1 LFQRGPHTAKGPE
14 NQHGTSVEIEIMRR
28 ITAASDYPPKTSI
41 LINGEIVIFKLLEK
55 PEGTALRDFFLQ
67 LSEGEV
73 DDLRDDVHNP
83 GTISAWIESLDYS
96 KELPLIAWEESWKSI
111 VAVSS
116 LHFTEGVYRHIADVR
131 IVVGKTHR
139 KLGVGSAL
147 IKELIQL
154 GTQLGVHLLRAEVL
168 TENLLAA
175 KAFRQMG
182 FEYKGTFEDCF
193 FTRKGQTRDIGI
205 MLKFLRENMEDAM
218 FYEF

>member
-1 LFQRGPHTAKGPE
+1 
-14 NQHGTSVEIEIMRR
+14 MRR
-28 ITAASDYPPKTSI
+28 ISAASDYPPKTSI
-41 LINGEIVIFKLLEK
+41 LLNGEVVIFKLLEK
-55 PEGTALRDFFLQ
+55 SEETALRDFFVQ

-83 GTISAWIESLDYS
+83 GTISTWIESLDYS
-96 KELPLIAWEESWKSI
+96 SVLPVLAWEESWQSI

-116 LHFTEGVYRHIADVR
+116 LHFTKGVYRHIADVR

-147 IKELIQL
+147 LKELIKV
-154 GTQLGVHLLRAEVL
+154 GTRLGVHLLRAEVL
-168 TENLLAA
+168 TENRLAV

-182 FEYKGTFEDCF
+182 FEYKGTFYDYF

-205 MLKFLRENMEDAM
+205 MLKYLRENMEDAM

>member
-1 LFQRGPHTAKGPE
+1 M
-14 NQHGTSVEIEIMRR
+14 MRR
-28 ITAASDYPPKTSI
+28 IACASDYPPKASI
-41 LINGEIVIFKLLEK
+41 LLNGEVVVFKLLEK
-55 PEGTALRDFFLQ
+55 FEETALRNFFVQ

-73 DDLRDDVHNP
+73 DDLRDDVHHP

-96 KELPLIAWEESWKSI
+96 VVLPLLAWEESRDSI

-116 LHFTEGVYRHIADVR
+116 LHFAKGVYRHIADVR

-147 IKELIQL
+147 IKELIRL
-154 GTQLGVHLLRAEVL
+154 GTGLGVHLLRAEVL
-168 TENLLAA
+168 TENHRAV

-182 FEYKGTFEDCF
+182 FEYKGTFEDYF

-205 MLKFLRENMEDAM
+205 MLKYLRENVEDAM